1 MLRRSSC
8 SIRPRVIYLLHFVRV
23 CIGEAYVMVGTF
35 HKGLGTLG
43 LRTKEGRLFVELKKS
58 CFRGAL

>member
-1 MLRRSSC
+1 
-8 SIRPRVIYLLHFVRV
+8 VIYLLHFVRV